1 MDFRVSLHFETD
13 SSCSKW
19 TNNELPRFT
28 NDPAHIKILPW
39 TRIQKSHIWF
49 SKLTIWLTHFHW
61 ASFGLQLAPM
71 TRTPW
76 VLSPWLCQILPLAKW
91 PWKTTCAIAMFD
103 GKSQLPNKSKASNGA
118 LRSLL
123 LEQYPEIIQW
133 SNQAVNQSLSAL
145 GLTESICQS
154 IAWIP
159 LDLEALTSMCA
170 LHWKNS
176 LKIPLHTPLT
186 RSEKACHF
194 RQACLGSHMSHPSG
208 GFFKSRGVRQL
219 LNWLAGQTLGEHNPR
234 HLLGRACCPYPW
246 PVIPLKSLRSL
257 SQALKY

>member
-19 TNNELPRFT
+19 TNNELPRFP

-133 SNQAVNQSLSAL
+133 SNQAVNQSLSA
-145 GLTESICQS
+145 TWTH
-154 IAWIP
+154 WIDLSVNC
-159 LDLEALTSMCA
+159 LD
-170 LHWKNS
+170 
-176 LKIPLHTPLT
+176 PT
-186 RSEKACHF
+186 RSWGINFNVCIAPGKTPYIDPSPPSTNPF
-194 RQACLGSHMSHPSG
+194 R
-208 GFFKSRGVRQL
+208 KSLSLSASLPRQWHVTPFWWFLQVSGVRQL

-234 HLLGRACCPYPW
+234 HLLGRACCPYP
-246 PVIPLKSLRSL
+246 
-257 SQALKY
+257 

>member
-1 MDFRVSLHFETD
+1 
-13 SSCSKW
+13 
-19 TNNELPRFT
+19 
-28 NDPAHIKILPW
+28 
-39 TRIQKSHIWF
+39 
-49 SKLTIWLTHFHW
+49 
-61 ASFGLQLAPM
+61 M

-176 LKIPLHTPLT
+176 LKIPLHTPRT

-208 GFFKSRGVRQL
+208 GFFKSQVYGTFLEELVARILGLSSHWSHWGLCLRHWNIKKAP
-219 LNWLAGQTLGEHNPR
+219 NWHDAISYISYCRLFSSIFYR
-234 HLLGRACCPYPW
+234 
-246 PVIPLKSLRSL
+246 VILKVYKL
-257 SQALKY
+257 SASYHPNNLFHCFSSATC